1 MQQLVHLAGLLPHR
15 DHLHHQRGE
24 EAAGPG
30 GAQQALPPFDT
41 APHVADLPRHPG
53 VVHRIGHQ
61 GQRRVERHAGLEH
74 HGEAAGKTG
83 KQGALYDGADD
94 GQPQLPS
101 VPGQPA
107 FGGGDPASPADDGA
121 HQDGEQQPPVV
132 NEEVGGGQQDPGR
145 QRQLHPELGKHPGKD
160 GDHHDVEDH
169 HGDGDGN
176 QHEGGVAHGGLDPL
190 AGLQLQIEIVGELQE
205 GLLQLTRVLPHVDD
219 GHEEAA
225 EHLRV
230 RLHRARQRPAVGQ
243 ILPQGVKR
251 PLEGLAVGALLQ
263 PRDGA
268 QDRDACPG
276 QGIHL
281 AAEDHQLLQLDAPF
295 QQQRPVDA
303 GRPGLAGLQ
312 LGGHH
317 PAAHQLLG
325 GGQLADRFHHAADG
339 LALAVT
345 PLVGKTVHGRPRQ
358 SDSVRSR
365 CLMRYPRSSASRST
379 SSTEVIPSRA

>member
-1 MQQLVHLAGLLPHR
+1 MQQLVHLAGLFPHR
-15 DHLHHQRGE
+15 DHLHHQWGE
-24 EAAGPG
+24 QAADAG
-30 GAQQALPPFDT
+30 GAQQALAALDA
-41 APHVADLPRHPG
+41 APHVADLSRHPG

-61 GQRRVERHAGLEH
+61 GQRRVQRHPGLEH
-74 HGEAAGKTG
+74 HGEAAGEAG
-83 KQGALYDGADD
+83 QQGALYDGADD
-94 GQPQLPS
+94 RQPELPS

-107 FGGGDPASPADDGA
+107 LGRGDPAPPADDGA

-132 NEEVGGGQQDPGR
+132 DEEMGGGEQDPGR
-145 QRQLHPELGKHPGKD
+145 QRQLHPELGEHAGEHR
-160 GDHHDVEDH
+160 DHHDVEDH
-169 HGDGDGN
+169 HGNADGHH
-176 QHEGGVAHGGLDPL
+176 HEAGIAHGGLDPL
-190 AGLQLQIEIVGELQE
+190 AGLQLQIEVVGELQE
-205 GLLQLTRVLPHVDD
+205 GFLQLPRVLSDVDD
-219 GHEEAA
+219 GDEQAA
-225 EHLRV
+225 EHLGV
-230 RLHRARQRPAVGQ
+230 GLHRTRQRPAIAE
-243 ILPQGVKR
+243 ILPQGVQR
-251 PLEGLAVGALLQ
+251 PLQRLAVGALLQ
-263 PRDGA
+263 PGDGA
-268 QDRDACPG
+268 QDRDACTG

-281 AAEDHQLLQLDAPF
+281 AAEHHQLLQLDAPL

-303 GRPGLAGLQ
+303 GGFRLARFQ